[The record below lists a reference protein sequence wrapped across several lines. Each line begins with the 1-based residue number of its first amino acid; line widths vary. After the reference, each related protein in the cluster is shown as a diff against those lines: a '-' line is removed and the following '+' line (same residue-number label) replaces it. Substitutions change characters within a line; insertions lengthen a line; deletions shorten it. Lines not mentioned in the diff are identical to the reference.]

1 MMNWIKRQMAVFSLA
16 VSSVEKNTLGQQGL
30 VVNDGVNAEQ
40 SHKKGTLEYN
50 LINGEVTQ
58 EVKNLRWRMY
68 KILGAVDKVKVNITS
83 TDEEGYHTIETINPT
98 EGSDRLLLS
107 KVKLDNHD
115 EYPLGMVVNNEEIVL
130 GINETLNDSISGYTD
145 NQVVENKISDSSGNT
160 RTSIGEISNS
170 DYHSTIKSN
179 RLIDV
184 AREFIPKFEIEKYTT
199 KLNIR
204 DISDSEKL
212 LEFYVSRYPDEYN
225 RKSRLFISELKRAI
239 KNPRSSDML
248 DIKTVGFVSYKTVG
262 SKDFHYYEYNIKSF
276 DKIIEFDG
284 NYVIKF
290 KCNVT
295 VNGEYLLEKYKEETL
310 ENKYKNKERK

>member
-1 MMNWIKRQMAVFSLA
+1 MNKWIKRQIAAFSLA
-16 VSSVEKNTLGQQGL
+16 MSSVEKNTLSQQGL
-30 VVNDGVNAEQ
+30 TVDAGVNSEQ

-58 EVKNLRWRMY
+58 EVKDLRWRMY
-68 KILGAVDKVKVNITS
+68 KILGAVDKVKVNVIS

-98 EGSDRLLLS
+98 EGSDRLLLA
-107 KVKLDNHD
+107 KVKLDSYD
-115 EYPLGMVVNNEEIVL
+115 KYPLGMVVNNEEIVL
-130 GINETLNDSISGYTD
+130 GINETLNDSVSGYTD
-145 NQVVENKISDSSGNT
+145 TQVIENKISDSSGNT

-170 DYHSTIKSN
+170 DYQSTIKSE
-179 RLIDV
+179 RLIDI
-184 AREFIPKFEIEKYTT
+184 AREFRPKFEIEKYTS

-204 DISDSEKL
+204 DITDSEKL

-239 KNPRSSDML
+239 INPRSSDML
-248 DIKTVGFVSYKTVG
+248 DIKTVGFLSYKTVG
-262 SKDFHYYEYNIKSF
+262 SKDFYYYEYDVQSF

-284 NYVIKF
+284 SYVIKF

-295 VNGEYLLEKYKEETL
+295 VNGEYLLEKFREEGL
-310 ENKYKNKERK
+310 ETRYKNKERK

>member
-1 MMNWIKRQMAVFSLA
+1 MKWIKRQIAAFSLA
-16 VSSVEKNTLGQQGL
+16 MSSVEKNTLSQQGL
-30 VVNDGVNAEQ
+30 TVDAGVNSEQ

-58 EVKNLRWRMY
+58 EVKDLRWRMY

-98 EGSDRLLLS
+98 EGSDRLVLA
-107 KVKLDNHD
+107 KVKLDSYDKH
-115 EYPLGMVVNNEEIVL
+115 PLGMVVNNEEIVL

-145 NQVVENKISDSSGNT
+145 TQVIENKISDSSGNT
-160 RTSIGEISNS
+160 RTSIGEISNG

-179 RLIDV
+179 KLIDV
-184 AREFIPKFEIEKYTT
+184 AREFRPKFEIEKYTS

-204 DISDSEKL
+204 DITDSEKL
-212 LEFYVSRYPDEYN
+212 LEFYVSKYPDEYN

-239 KNPRSSDML
+239 INPRSSDML
-248 DIKTVGFVSYKTVG
+248 DIKTVGFLSYKTVG
-262 SKDFHYYEYNIKSF
+262 SKDFYYYEYDVQSF

-284 NYVIKF
+284 NYIIKF

-295 VNGEYLLEKYKEETL
+295 VNGEYLLEKFREEGL
-310 ENKYKNKERK
+310 ETRYKNKERK